1 MHTIGASSWF
11 SGRWKPDWADRTDT
25 CIFSPGSREERYED
39 ATPMKRPVP
48 DAADSSTTPYVKLT
62 FVGSKS
68 DEDETELVES

>member
-1 MHTIGASSWF
+1 
-11 SGRWKPDWADRTDT
+11 
-25 CIFSPGSREERYED
+25 
-39 ATPMKRPVP
+39 MKRPVP